1 VPYESVAQGWM
12 VAITALLSF
21 FSALLVSTVVVG
33 GWSFRVVA
41 FRGGGPEAAT
51 FLEAIKQTAEDMG
64 FDRHNYL
71 GPAALHC
78 GGREH

>member
-1 VPYESVAQGWM
+1 M

-41 FRGGGPEAAT
+41 FCGGGPEAAT
-51 FLEAIKQTAEDMG
+51 FLEAIKQTAE
-64 FDRHNYL
+64 
-71 GPAALHC
+71 
-78 GGREH
+78 